1 MTTNQPHRMLV
12 VHNLP
17 GAGDRMRTVDPRAF
31 RKYAFGNL
39 LGHLE
44 DTAKRAGQP
53 SPLVSNCLAL
63 PGDIPLYDAA
73 VLQGI
78 AIDQKYDS
86 VMCHLVLDHGGVLGD
101 DFLAALRADFVRA
114 GGLLL
119 NPVKSITKTDVA
131 RASRFELETDTAP
144 CVIKKDDNY
153 NKPETVFQLHTAA
166 ELAAFRA
173 QHQQGQERFVTHK
186 LLRYFGIDESE
197 LYQLERWVVWFGDL
211 TVNCRYSDE
220 FYIKRA
226 TALSFYA
233 RDERRLS
240 RDLERLT
247 AGGQTWKGRTLD
259 CAYTHD
265 PEAWDARYATLETF
279 HAAFQ
284 FDYAEL
290 DVIQPAKGQF
300 VVIDVNNTPGPAHP
314 NLHFRELA
322 VRILSEKLR
331 LPDKLEAP
339 AEVAAPAEAAPVAV
353 AVEEQPAAAPRPEG
367 RRNICLC
374 MIVKNE
380 TAVLPRLFR
389 SVKDYIDYY
398 VIVDTGSTDDTIALI
413 RREMSGYGIE
423 GEVHERPWVN
433 FGVNRQQALE
443 LAVAAKKC
451 DWLLF
456 IDADEELGVSD
467 PKFYEKLEPGVSY
480 DIEKHHAGTR
490 YAVPHLVNV
499 QASRFRWEGV
509 VHNYLVTVSGSKA
522 RKLRHDVW
530 IVYHHGEGAKS
541 RGLTQ
546 EQKYLRDAK
555 LLEEDLQKNPGN
567 SRSQFYLGQS
577 YRDAGHHDK
586 AYVEYKKRARM
597 QGWAEEKFVAQLE
610 AARAAQRL
618 EESEE
623 LVVREYLEA
632 YELRPTRVEPLH
644 DLARYFRRKGQYGKA
659 YAFARTGVELER
671 PDDQLFINQQIY
683 DWRML
688 DELSVAAYRIGD
700 YAAAKEAGETILRR
714 VQGGR
719 LSIPPE
725 DLRRIRENLTFTL
738 KRLGGA

>member
-12 VHNLP
+12 VHNLVGP
-17 GAGDRMRTVDPRAF
+17 GERLGIVEPRPF

-39 LGHLE
+39 LGHL
-44 DTAKRAGQP
+44 DDAAKRSGKLA
-53 SPLVSNCLAL
+53 SLVSDCLAL
-63 PGDIPLYDAA
+63 PADLAVYDAA
-73 VLQGI
+73 ALQGV
-78 AIDQKYDS
+78 AVDQKYDS

-101 DFLAALRADFVRA
+101 DFLAALRADFLRPE
-114 GGLLL
+114 GLLL

-144 CVIKKDDNY
+144 CVIKKNDNY
-153 NKPETVFQLHTAA
+153 NKPETVFQIHTAA
-166 ELAAFRA
+166 ELAKFRA
-173 QHQQGQERFVTHK
+173 EHPEGPERFVTHK
-186 LLRYFGIDESE
+186 LLRYFAIDDAR
-197 LYQLERWVVWFGDL
+197 LYQLERWVVWFDDL
-211 TVNCRYSDE
+211 TVNSRYSDE

-226 TALSFYA
+226 TALSFYV

-240 RDLERLT
+240 RDLERLGE
-247 AGGQTWKGRTLD
+247 GGTGWRGRSLD
-259 CAYTHD
+259 CAYTND
-265 PEAWDARYATLETF
+265 PEGWDARYATLASFRE
-279 HAAFQ
+279 AFQ

-290 DVIQPAKGQF
+290 DVIQPTKGQF
-300 VVIDVNNTPGPAHP
+300 VVIDVNNTPGPSHQNA
-314 NLHFRELA
+314 HFRELA
-322 VRILSEKLR
+322 IRILSEKLR
-331 LPDKLEAP
+331 LPEKLEQAPEPGVAVEAP
-339 AEVAAPAEAAPVAV
+339 AAPALEP
-353 AVEEQPAAAPRPEG
+353 QPASQPRVEG

-380 TAVLPRLFR
+380 TPVLPRLFR

-443 LAVAAKKC
+443 LAVAANKC

-480 DIEKHHAGTR
+480 DIEKHQSGTR
-490 YAVPHLVNV
+490 YAVPHLVNIK
-499 QASRFRWEGV
+499 ASRFRWEGV
-509 VHNYLVTVSGSKA
+509 VHNYLVTVAGSKT

-530 IVYHHGEGAKS
+530 IVYHHGQGAKS
-541 RGLTQ
+541 HGLTQ

-555 LLEEDLQKNPGN
+555 LLEEDLAKNPGN
-567 SRSQFYLGQS
+567 PRSQFYLGQS
-577 YRDAGHHDK
+577 YRDAGHHAK

-597 QGWAEEKFVAQLE
+597 EGWAEEKFVAQLE

-618 EESEE
+618 EEAEE
-623 LVVREYLEA
+623 IVVREYLEA

-644 DLARYFRRKGQYGKA
+644 DLARYFRMKGQYGKA

-671 PDDQLFINQQIY
+671 PDDQLFINQHIY

-700 YAAAKEAGETILRR
+700 YPAAKEAGETILRR

-719 LSIPPE
+719 LSIPPD
-725 DLRRIRENLTFTL
+725 DLRRIRENLAFTL
-738 KRLGGA
+738 KRLGQA